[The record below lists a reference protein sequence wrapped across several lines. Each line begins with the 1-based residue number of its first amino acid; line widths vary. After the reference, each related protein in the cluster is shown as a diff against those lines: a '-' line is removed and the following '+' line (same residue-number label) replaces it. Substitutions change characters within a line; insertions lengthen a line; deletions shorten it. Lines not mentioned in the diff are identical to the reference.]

1 MPDRSREPLILVV
14 DDQEEWREDLIP
26 KHLGRLGARILK
38 ASSIQE
44 AMSIA
49 AKHDEN
55 SEDSLDLIV
64 LDMRLPQDASSI
76 IAEDGGIGFLRN
88 YRLARCPM
96 VVFTAYPTFANC
108 VAAVKSGAE
117 AYIPKIGTAEGE
129 GGMDAL
135 VAKVREILFTPK
147 PKVAELPPR
156 SSWLDSNYG
165 WLSTELAG
173 RWVAFVD
180 ESVATAAGLAGQE
193 YLRRDGIVLISGASY
208 EEVRSVVL
216 GAPLLAKAE
225 PVIVLVPPKKAKLP
239 PEP

>member
-1 MPDRSREPLILVV
+1 MPDRSREPLILIV
-14 DDQEEWREDLIP
+14 DDEDEWREDLIP

-49 AKHDEN
+49 TMHDEN

-64 LDMRLPQDASSI
+64 LDRRLPQVSLGDLD
-76 IAEDGGIGFLRN
+76 EDGGIGFLRN
-88 YRLARCPM
+88 YRLARCPI
-96 VVFTAYPTFANC
+96 VVFTAHPTFANC

-117 AYIPKIGTAEGE
+117 AYIPKLGTADGE
-129 GGMDAL
+129 GGTDAL
-135 VAKVREILFTPK
+135 VAKVKELLVTPK
-147 PKVAELPPR
+147 PEVAELPPR
-156 SSWLDSNYG
+156 SSWLNSNYG

-180 ESVATAAGLAGQE
+180 ESVACAAGLARQE
-193 YLRRDGIVLISGASY
+193 YLRRDGIVLIAGASY

-216 GAPLLAKAE
+216 GVPLLAEAE